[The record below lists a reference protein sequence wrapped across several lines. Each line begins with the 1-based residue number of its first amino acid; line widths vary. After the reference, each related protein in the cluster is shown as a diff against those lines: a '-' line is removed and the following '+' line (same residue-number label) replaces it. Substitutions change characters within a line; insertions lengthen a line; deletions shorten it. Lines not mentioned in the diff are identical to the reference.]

1 MENLKNVL
9 LDETEKMFVPSYLKD
24 IQNFYYSHK
33 NKISNITKFR
43 SILEKLQN
51 YAIRNNFQFRSNFTK
66 IEKKNI
72 TNKTHA
78 ILHSNQIF
86 HVL

>member
-1 MENLKNVL
+1 MLWLILEKYIWLIVENLENVL

-51 YAIRNNFQFRSNFTK
+51 YAIIIFNFVPIIIQNVTLYY
-66 IEKKNI
+66 
-72 TNKTHA
+72 H
-78 ILHSNQIF
+78 L
-86 HVL
+86 

>member
-1 MENLKNVL
+1 MENLENVL

-51 YAIRNNFQFRSNFTK
+51 YAIIISNFVP
-66 IEKKNI
+66 IIIQNVALYY
-72 TNKTHA
+72 H
-78 ILHSNQIF
+78 L
-86 HVL
+86 

>member
-1 MENLKNVL
+1 MENLENVL

-51 YAIRNNFQFRSNFTK
+51 YAIIISNFVPIIIQNVTLYY
-66 IEKKNI
+66 
-72 TNKTHA
+72 H
-78 ILHSNQIF
+78 L
-86 HVL
+86 

>member
-9 LDETEKMFVPSYLKD
+9 LDETEKMFVPSYLKG
-24 IQNFYYSHK
+24 IQNFYYSRK

-51 YAIRNNFQFRSNFTK
+51 YATIIFNFVPIIIQNVTLYY
-66 IEKKNI
+66 
-72 TNKTHA
+72 H
-78 ILHSNQIF
+78 L
-86 HVL
+86 

>member
-51 YAIRNNFQFRSNFTK
+51 YAIIISNFVPIIIQNVTLYY
-66 IEKKNI
+66 
-72 TNKTHA
+72 H
-78 ILHSNQIF
+78 L
-86 HVL
+86 